1 MPFTYKL
8 EALLR
13 LQRSVELQEENR
25 LRAHAAIVA
34 RLRSG
39 MNELEQLL
47 AQNDQR
53 VEEECKIKLPGGVLQ
68 MFVESRTRLQK
79 RMRELVREIA
89 AAENLRL
96 RQLVVYRQAHQ
107 KRETLQGLKDRQ
119 EESYDLEQLRKLQQ
133 ITDEVFLMRKE
144 FQKNS

>member
-1 MPFTYKL
+1 MPFAYKL

-25 LRAHAAIVA
+25 LRDHAAIVA

-53 VEEECKIKLPGGVLQ
+53 VEEECNKVPGGVLQ

-79 RMRELVREIA
+79 RKRELVRKS
-89 AAENLRL
+89 
-96 RQLVVYRQAHQ
+96 QQQ
-107 KRETLQGLKDRQ
+107 KT
-119 EESYDLEQLRKLQQ
+119 
-133 ITDEVFLMRKE
+133 
-144 FQKNS
+144 